1 MNRKKVVIVIAAYNE
16 ERKIKEVLKEV
27 SQYAY
32 KVVVVND
39 GSTDKT
45 ASQIKGKKIV
55 LLNHIINLGQ
65 GAALQTGF
73 EYAKTLKPDVV
84 ITYDADGQF
93 AAKDITKFI
102 LPIINKKCDV
112 VLGSRFL
119 GKAINMPLSRYIVL
133 RLGVFFTY
141 LFSSIQLTDTHNGFR
156 AFSGQ
161 AIEKIDLTHNRWAH
175 PSEIIYQIS
184 KYKFKVLEV
193 PITVKYTKYS
203 WKKGQKNFEALKIP
217 VELILKALVN

>member
-1 MNRKKVVIVIAAYNE
+1 MNELLEKA
-16 ERKIKEVLKEV
+16 
-27 SQYAY
+27 
-32 KVVVVND
+32 
-39 GSTDKT
+39 
-45 ASQIKGKKIV
+45 GKKIV

-73 EYAKTLKPDVV
+73 EYARTLKPDVV

-133 RLGVFFTY
+133 RLGIFCC
-141 LFSSIQLTDTHNGFR
+141 
-156 AFSGQ
+156 
-161 AIEKIDLTHNRWAH
+161 AIFLRSDHIALVQKSTTSCH
-175 PSEIIYQIS
+175 PTIG
-184 KYKFKVLEV
+184 LEV
-193 PITVKYTKYS
+193 GGK
-203 WKKGQKNFEALKIP
+203 
-217 VELILKALVN
+217 